1 MTIFR
6 HRRKH
11 QKQNKTNISTP
22 RKICRKRKDG
32 IYNEYL
38 PTPQETSGE
47 HNSQENLQG
56 KDDEEEEK
64 DRLTGE
70 MKSVESQRTE
80 QTPRTVQSAVD
91 VRSEWSGGEGSEEE
105 KSAGEEGEK
114 SEKETRRENQKGRK
128 KRGQSRAKKKKKE
141 QRK

>member
-80 QTPRTVQSAVD
+80 QTPRTVQSAVGP
-91 VRSEWSGGEGSEEE
+91 RSEESGGEERKEEE
-105 KSAGEEGEK
+105 QSAKEEGEK
-114 SEKETRRENQKGRK
+114 SEKETRSESEEEEKGGRQSRSEKKKGRGK
-128 KRGQSRAKKKKKE
+128 
-141 QRK
+141 